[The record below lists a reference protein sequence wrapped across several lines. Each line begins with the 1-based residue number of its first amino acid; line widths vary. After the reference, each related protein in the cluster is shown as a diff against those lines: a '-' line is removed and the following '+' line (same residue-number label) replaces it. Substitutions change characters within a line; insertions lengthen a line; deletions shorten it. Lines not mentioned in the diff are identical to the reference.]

1 MYTCILFLHICHVF
15 LNQNQNGY
23 KCQAVLCF
31 SPHSRNHYMYIPK
44 VWIICAAGIPNTYG
58 AAPPDYFTEWEF
70 QYDKLLTT
78 HLLAVIFSDV
88 DDDGLNNLS

>member
-1 MYTCILFLHICHVF
+1 M
-15 LNQNQNGY
+15 
-23 KCQAVLCF
+23 
-31 SPHSRNHYMYIPK
+31 
-44 VWIICAAGIPNTYG
+44 CAAGIPNTYG

-88 DDDGLNNLS
+88 DDDGLNNLSWNPYKVFVETQDNK